1 MNQKPKCVI
10 RSAIMAACASS
21 VLLVMAQ
28 GVSAADANTVNAAVA
43 EQTKTEQAAVA
54 SQKKIVALDDEA
66 SNSVASY
73 RQMIAEAQSLKG
85 YNEQIAAQVE
95 SQQGQ
100 IIEMTGQ
107 IETIETTSREVLP
120 LMDKMLDALVSFVA
134 LDVPFLPEER
144 KNRLAQL
151 QAMMA
156 RADVSTSE
164 KYRRLVEAYQI
175 EVEYGR
181 TIEVYQ
187 GKVDEKTVEFLRSG
201 RVSLMYQ
208 SRDGKETGYWDID
221 AKKWVIDNSY
231 SGYMIEALKV
241 AKKQSAPNFLEVAI
255 NSPKEVK

>member
-1 MNQKPKCVI
+1 MNPKPKYVI

-28 GVSAADANTVNAAVA
+28 GVVAADANTVNAAVA

-54 SQKKIVALDDEA
+54 SQKKIVELDDEA
-66 SNSVASY
+66 SKSVASY

-100 IIEMTGQ
+100 ITEMTSQ
-107 IETIETTSREVLP
+107 IATIETTSREVLP
-120 LMDKMLDALVSFVA
+120 LMNKMLDALVNFVN

-187 GKVDEKTVEFLRSG
+187 GKVEDKTVEFLRSG

-208 SRDGKETGYWDID
+208 SRDGKETGYWDAD
-221 AKKWVIDNSY
+221 NKKWVIDNSY
-231 SGYMIEALKV
+231 SSYMVEALKV
-241 AKKQSAPNFLEVAI
+241 AKKQVAPNFIEVAL